1 MTNQIRLT
9 QNIYPGL
16 FLVFEGIDFCGKST
30 QVIRMRNW
38 LGAHLGIDK
47 VLETKEPTKSRFG
60 LQIRK
65 ILGDKDL
72 FLATDPFDLQEL
84 FAKDGRLH
92 MEGEIIPRLERGHV
106 VCSDR
111 WRTSM
116 VYGVTRGNLIE
127 LHMLMEMNELS
138 LREYFVCPD
147 KTFIFDISPEMA
159 IERGKTSGRPFDQM
173 EKLETLT
180 AVDENYILL
189 ANEYP
194 EFNCVFID
202 ARRSVEEIFVDVR
215 KIVEES
221 LRAKGL
227 KLS

>member
-1 MTNQIRLT
+1 MTNKINLVRNT
-9 QNIYPGL
+9 YPGL
-16 FLVFEGIDFCGKST
+16 FFVFEGIDFCGKST
-30 QVIRMRNW
+30 QVVRMRNW
-38 LGAHLGIDK
+38 LGAHLGADK

-72 FLATDPFDLQEL
+72 FSATAPFDLQEL

-92 MEGEIIPRLERGHV
+92 MEGEVVPRLNQGHV

-116 VYGVTRGNLIE
+116 VYGMTGGNLIE
-127 LHMLMEMNELS
+127 LHMIMEMNELN
-138 LREYFVCPD
+138 LREHLVCPD

-180 AVDENYILL
+180 AVRENYAIL
-189 ANEYP
+189 AKEYP
-194 EFNCVFID
+194 ELNCKFID
-202 ARRSVEEIFVDVR
+202 GTRSIEEIFVDVR
-215 KIVEES
+215 NTVEAS
-221 LRAKGL
+221 LKAKNF
-227 KLS
+227 KCF

>member
-1 MTNQIRLT
+1 MTNQIHFTRNT
-9 QNIYPGL
+9 YPGL
-16 FLVFEGIDFCGKST
+16 FFVFEGIDFCGKST

-38 LGAHLGIDK
+38 LSAHLGGDK

-92 MEGEIIPRLERGHV
+92 VEGEVVPRLLQGHV

-116 VYGVTRGNLIE
+116 VYGMTRGSLIE
-127 LHMLMEMNELS
+127 LHMLMEMNELN
-138 LREYFVCPD
+138 LREYLVCPD
-147 KTFIFDISPEMA
+147 KTLIFDLPPETA
-159 IERGKTSGRPFDQM
+159 IERGRTSGRSFDQM
-173 EKLETLT
+173 EKLETLI
-180 AVDENYILL
+180 AVRENYAIL
-189 ANEYP
+189 AKEYP
-194 EFNCVFID
+194 ELNCTLID
-202 ARRSVEEIFVDVR
+202 ATRSVEEIFVDVR
-215 KIVEES
+215 NIVEES
-221 LRAKGL
+221 LKAKNF
-227 KLS
+227 KLF

>member
-1 MTNQIRLT
+1 MMCHTNPVR
-9 QNIYPGL
+9 NIYPGL
-16 FLVFEGIDFCGKST
+16 FFVFEGIDFCGKST
-30 QVIRMRNW
+30 QVVRMRNW
-38 LGAHLGIDK
+38 LGAHLGVDK

-65 ILGDKDL
+65 ILGDKNL

-92 MEGEIIPRLERGHV
+92 MEGEVIPRLERGHV

-111 WRTSM
+111 WRTSL
-116 VYGVTRGNLIE
+116 VYGTTRGNLIE

-138 LREYFVCPD
+138 LREYFICPD

-159 IERGKTSGRPFDQM
+159 IERGKISGRPFDQM

-180 AVDENYILL
+180 VVRENYLLL
-189 ANEYP
+189 AKEYP
-194 EFNCVFID
+194 ELNCVFID
-202 ARRSVEEIFVDVR
+202 AARSVEEIFVDVR
-215 KIVEES
+215 NIVEES
-221 LRAKGL
+221 LKAKNF

>member
-1 MTNQIRLT
+1 MTNKINLVRNT
-9 QNIYPGL
+9 YPGL
-16 FLVFEGIDFCGKST
+16 FFVFEGIDFCGKST
-30 QVIRMRNW
+30 QIIRVRNW
-38 LGAHLGIDK
+38 LGAHLGLGK

-60 LQIRK
+60 LKIRK

-92 MEGEIIPRLERGHV
+92 MESEVVSRLEQGHV

-111 WRTSM
+111 WRTSL
-116 VYGVTRGNLIE
+116 VYGMTRGSLIE
-127 LHMLMEMNELS
+127 LHMLMEMNERYLK
-138 LREYFVCPD
+138 EYLVCPD
-147 KTFIFDISPEMA
+147 KTFIFDISPEVA

-180 AVDENYILL
+180 AVRENYVLL
-189 ANEYP
+189 AKEYP
-194 EFNCVFID
+194 ELNCVFVD
-202 ARRSVEEIFVDVR
+202 AVRSVEDIFVDVR
-215 KIVEES
+215 NIVETS
-221 LRAKGL
+221 LKAKNF